1 MPRIRVE
8 NEYHEFYRTL
18 ARDDGDSAK
27 HKTFETM
34 KDVFMVAFGFGV
46 AADHRTS
53 MGPSREIFDDGLL
66 RAEDRDLIQ
75 AAVLADDEKS
85 LATLENFD
93 QLLQI
98 AQEYAATG
106 VRMMFKEYIPA
117 QPEQSLASSL
127 LGALAP
133 PKEPK

>member
-1 MPRIRVE
+1 MSRIRVE
-8 NEYHEFYRTL
+8 NEYHEFYRLL
-18 ARDDGDSAK
+18 ARDDGDTAK

-46 AADHRTS
+46 AAEQRTE
-53 MGPSREIFDDGLL
+53 MGPSREIFDEGLL

-75 AAVLADDEKS
+75 AAVLADDEKA
-85 LATLENFD
+85 LATLEHFD
-93 QLLQI
+93 QLLHV

-106 VRMMFKEYIPA
+106 IRIMFKEHIPA
-117 QPEQSLASSL
+117 QPEQSLASYL

-133 PKEPK
+133 PA